1 MNQIDTKID
10 TKTNFYQKHL
20 DNRNLYILFQRREYL
35 VTKFEP
41 IGNKIRFF
49 CDNFGT
55 SFGEAC
61 TKLRF

>member
-1 MNQIDTKID
+1 MNQIDTKA
-10 TKTNFYQKHL
+10 NFYQNHL
-20 DNRNLYILFQRREYL
+20 NNHRLYILFQRGEYL
-35 VTKFEP
+35 VTKIEP

-61 TKLRF
+61 IKLRF